1 MARKKTTEKQSKAI
15 ASTQSLSSF
24 VKSICDVMR
33 RSNCASALQ
42 YVPELTWILFLR
54 ILDAQEA
61 KAREEAEVL
70 GAEYSPALHSPYR
83 WQDWAAPYSD
93 KPDHPKTPEGKPF
106 GWKRQALFS
115 AGDGKLFDFINK
127 DLLPHLHSLDIDIRT
142 GLPNPAAS
150 RKQRIMGRTMTAVE
164 KVRVDSE
171 ANLRDILDKVHQ
183 INIDHVDD
191 QHFFTLSQVYE
202 DLLLKMG
209 EKNSDGGQFFTPREV
224 VRAMVHTVNPKLGQT
239 VYDPCCGTGG
249 FLAIAYEHIARKLGQ
264 SAAST
269 DIDTLKHD
277 TFFGREKENLVFPI
291 ALANLVLHG
300 IDQPNLW
307 HGNALTKKATYAGLF
322 EQAPKQFDVILTN
335 PPFGGKEGKD
345 AQKNFAFET
354 GSTQVLFVQDILAE
368 LAANGTCA
376 MVLDEGLLFRTNES
390 AFVETKRKLLD
401 ECDLWAI
408 VSLPGGVFSTAGAG
422 VKTNLLFFT
431 KGKKTEKIWYYDLS
445 HLKVGKKTPLTLAHF
460 GYAPDGSI
468 LEDAQLPTILT
479 AAWKADEA
487 NAGKPFPSYARVLQ
501 HKGKPEGESP
511 YSWTVDFASRRV
523 RAREEMQ
530 PLLHEAGSIKAN
542 VVDLKEQLKR
552 LKKDKA
558 TQAEID
564 SLNDKIL
571 EREKA
576 ARELETKAAD
586 IDAAVFDL
594 KAVNPTVVA
603 DEDTRTPLEIIQNIE
618 KQGKIVADALARL
631 SQLMN
636 DMPKN
641 AAVIDLAKYRSS
653 LGCYVINKLHNKP
666 TLGRTQVMKGIT
678 FAQNFVGINIQMQ
691 FERQARGPFSKW
703 IYAFEKEA
711 QSNNWF
717 SATEKDLGNG
727 APKVEYQV
735 KPGIDESINY
745 FLNNC
750 PEEQKRELDRLIK
763 LFENLN
769 TEEAEIIATL
779 FCAWNDFLINGDLPT
794 DDEIIREV
802 RENWHPSKERF
813 SPEQLTKWL
822 NWSREN
828 NIVPTGK
835 GSKTIKVG
843 HQKKL
848 IN

>member
-1 MARKKTTEKQSKAI
+1 MAQPKKTDKQPKAI

-70 GAEYSPALHSPYR
+70 GTDFSSALRSPYR

-93 KPDHPKTPEGKPF
+93 KPGHAQTADGKPF
-106 GWKRQALFS
+106 GWKRQELFA
-115 AGDGKLFDFINK
+115 AGDGKLFEFINK
-127 DLLPHLHSLDIDIRT
+127 ELLPHLHSLDIDTRT

-183 INIDHVDD
+183 INIEHVDD

-224 VRAMVHTVNPKLGQT
+224 IRAMVHTVAPKLGQT
-239 VYDPCCGTGG
+239 VYVPCCGTGG
-249 FLAIAYEHIARKLGQ
+249 FLAVAYEHINRQLGR

-269 DIDTLKHD
+269 DLDTLKHD

-307 HGNALTKKATYAGLF
+307 HGNSLTRRATYAALF
-322 EQAPKQFDVILTN
+322 DQAPKTFDVILTN

-345 AQKNFAFET
+345 AQKNFAYET
-354 GSTQVLFVQDILAE
+354 SSTQVLFVQDILAE

-376 MVLDEGLLFRTNES
+376 IVLDEGLLFRTNES
-390 AFVETKRKLLD
+390 SFVETKRKLVD

-431 KGKKTEKIWYYDLS
+431 KGKKTQKTWYYDLS
-445 HLKVGKKTPLTLAHF
+445 YVKVGKKTPLTLAHF
-460 GYAPDGSI
+460 GFDANGGVLS
-468 LEDAQLPTILT
+468 DAQLPAILT
-479 AAWKADEA
+479 ADWLTDEA
-487 NAGKPFPSYARVLQ
+487 NAGKPFPSYARTLAQ
-501 HKGKPEGESP
+501 RGKPMSASP
-511 YSWTVDFASRRV
+511 YSWTVDFAARRAKA
-523 RAREEMQ
+523 RAEMQ
-530 PLLHEAGSIKAN
+530 PLLDDAAQIKAA

-552 LKKDKA
+552 LKKDK
-558 TQAEID
+558 TSDAELLALT
-564 SLNDKIL
+564 SQIL

-576 ARELETKAAD
+576 ARDLETQAAD

-594 KAVNPTVVA
+594 KAVNPTAIVDV
-603 DEDTRTPLEIIQNIE
+603 DVRTPQQIIRNIE
-618 KQGKIVADALARL
+618 AQGRTVADALARL
-631 SQLMN
+631 SVLMT
-636 DMPKN
+636 
-641 AAVIDLAKYRSS
+641 ASETS
-653 LGCYVINKLHNKP
+653 
-666 TLGRTQVMKGIT
+666 Q
-678 FAQNFVGINIQMQ
+678 
-691 FERQARGPFSKW
+691 
-703 IYAFEKEA
+703 
-711 QSNNWF
+711 
-717 SATEKDLGNG
+717 
-727 APKVEYQV
+727 
-735 KPGIDESINY
+735 
-745 FLNNC
+745 
-750 PEEQKRELDRLIK
+750 
-763 LFENLN
+763 
-769 TEEAEIIATL
+769 
-779 FCAWNDFLINGDLPT
+779 
-794 DDEIIREV
+794 
-802 RENWHPSKERF
+802 
-813 SPEQLTKWL
+813 
-822 NWSREN
+822 
-828 NIVPTGK
+828 
-835 GSKTIKVG
+835 
-843 HQKKL
+843 
-848 IN
+848 